1 MFENLQEKLQ
11 RAFKTLRGQATLT
24 EENIDE
30 ALREIRLALLEAD
43 VNFKVVK
50 QLIDQIRVKAVGQDV
65 LTALSPGEQV
75 IKIVRDELVEILG
88 RDTARM
94 KFASQPPTVIL
105 MAGLQGSGKTTTSGK
120 LANWL
125 KNGGHRPLLVSVDV
139 YRPAAREQLK
149 VVAQAVKAN
158 IYEGEVGEAT
168 PGPRDPRAKEARRE
182 AINTGSDVLIV
193 DTAGRLHIDD
203 QLMDEMQLLKRL
215 LNPQEILFVADA
227 MTGQDAVNSAD
238 EFHKKLS
245 LTGVVLTKMDGDAR
259 GGAALSIR
267 QVTGQPIKFIGV
279 GEKYDA
285 LEPFHPDRIV
295 SRILGMG
302 DILSLIER
310 AESQI
315 DKKKAQEMA
324 TKALTGD
331 GFSLEDFRDQLR
343 QVKKMGSMKSL
354 LGMLPS
360 IGPFSGL
367 QKAADNVDEGQINRV
382 EAIINSMT
390 THERNHHEVINGSR
404 RKRIARGS
412 GTTVQEVNNLL
423 RQYAQMKKM
432 FKQMGKT
439 VAPRT
444 GLFHQLQGQPAHGV
458 AGIDFHHRLE
468 PAIALGCA
476 IDEGVDANRPDI
488 AGALQFRFEQRKD
501 VAIEALEAARNVRRF
516 AEQRG
521 YVRRYAAA
529 VVGRRPVGPELSL
542 AVIDQA
548 GVAAELQVA
557 RPHLQLDGEIQRAL
571 QPGFDD
577 HLSAILQGTG
587 QPLLLCRQ
595 HL

>member
-11 RAFKTLRGQATLT
+11 RAFKSLRGQAKLT

-50 QLIDQIRVKAVGQDV
+50 QLIDQIRAKAVGQEV

-88 RDTARM
+88 KDTARM
-94 KFASQPPTVIL
+94 KFASQPPTVVL

-120 LANWL
+120 LANWF

-149 VVAQAVKAN
+149 VVAQAVKSH
-158 IYEGEVGEAT
+158 IYEGEVGEANT
-168 PGPRDPRAKEARRE
+168 ATVERLVKEARRE
-182 AINTGSDVLIV
+182 AVVSGCDVLIV

-203 QLMDEMQLLKRL
+203 QLMDEMQSLKKL
-215 LNPQEILFVADA
+215 LNPSEILFVADA

-245 LTGVVLTKMDGDAR
+245 LTGIVLTKMDGDAR

-354 LGMLPS
+354 MGMLPS

-367 QKAADNVDEGQINRV
+367 QKAADNIDEKQINRV

-390 THERNHHEVINGSR
+390 THERNHHEVINGNR

-432 FKQMGKT
+432 FKQMGKPSF
-439 VAPRT
+439 ARR
-444 GLFHQLQGQPAHGV
+444 L
-458 AGIDFHHRLE
+458 AGM
-468 PAIALGCA
+468 
-476 IDEGVDANRPDI
+476 
-488 AGALQFRFEQRKD
+488 KM
-501 VAIEALEAARNVRRF
+501 
-516 AEQRG
+516 
-521 YVRRYAAA
+521 
-529 VVGRRPVGPELSL
+529 
-542 AVIDQA
+542 
-548 GVAAELQVA
+548 
-557 RPHLQLDGEIQRAL
+557 
-571 QPGFDD
+571 PGM
-577 HLSAILQGTG
+577 
-587 QPLLLCRQ
+587 
-595 HL
+595 

>member
-1 MFENLQEKLQ
+1 MFESLQEKLQ
-11 RAFKTLRGQATLT
+11 RAFKSLRGQAKLS
-24 EENIDE
+24 EENIAE

-50 QLIDQIRVKAVGQDV
+50 ELIDRIQAKAVGQEV

-75 IKIVRDELVEILG
+75 IKIVRDELVETLG
-88 RDTARM
+88 HDTARI

-105 MAGLQGSGKTTTSGK
+105 LAGLQGSGKTTTSGK
-120 LANWL
+120 LAHWL

-149 VVAQAVKAN
+149 IVAQAVKSN
-158 IYEGEVGEAT
+158 IYEGEVGEANT
-168 PGPRDPRAKEARRE
+168 ATVERLVKEARRE
-182 AINTGSDVLIV
+182 AVVSGCDVLIV

-203 QLMDEMQLLKRL
+203 QLMDEMQSLKKL
-215 LNPQEILFVADA
+215 LNPSEILFVADA
-227 MTGQDAVNSAD
+227 MTGQDAVRSAD

-245 LTGVVLTKMDGDAR
+245 LTRVVLTKMDGDAR

-310 AESQI
+310 AEQQI
-315 DKKKAQEMA
+315 DKKKAEEMA

-354 LGMLPS
+354 IGMLPS

-367 QKAADNVDEGQINRV
+367 QKAADNVDEKQINRV
-382 EAIINSMT
+382 EAIISSMT
-390 THERNHHEVINGSR
+390 MHERNHHEVINGSR

-412 GTTVQEVNNLL
+412 GTSVQEVNNLL

-432 FKQMGKT
+432 FKQMGKPSF
-439 VAPRT
+439 ARR
-444 GLFHQLQGQPAHGV
+444 L
-458 AGIDFHHRLE
+458 AGMKL
-468 PAIALGCA
+468 
-476 IDEGVDANRPDI
+476 
-488 AGALQFRFEQRKD
+488 
-501 VAIEALEAARNVRRF
+501 
-516 AEQRG
+516 
-521 YVRRYAAA
+521 
-529 VVGRRPVGPELSL
+529 
-542 AVIDQA
+542 
-548 GVAAELQVA
+548 
-557 RPHLQLDGEIQRAL
+557 
-571 QPGFDD
+571 PGM
-577 HLSAILQGTG
+577 
-587 QPLLLCRQ
+587 
-595 HL
+595 

>member
-11 RAFKTLRGQATLT
+11 RAFKSLRGQARLT

-50 QLIDQIRVKAVGQDV
+50 QLIDQIRAKAVGQEV

-88 RDTARM
+88 KDTARM
-94 KFASQPPTVIL
+94 KFASQPPTVVL

-120 LANWL
+120 LANWFKL
-125 KNGGHRPLLVSVDV
+125 GGHRPLLVSVDV

-149 VVAQAVKAN
+149 VVAAAVKSH
-158 IYEGEVGEAT
+158 IYEGQVGEANT
-168 PGPRDPRAKEARRE
+168 ATVERLVKEARRE
-182 AINTGSDVLIV
+182 AIVSGCDVLIV

-203 QLMDEMQLLKRL
+203 QLMDEMQSLKKL
-215 LNPQEILFVADA
+215 LNPSEILFVADA

-245 LTGVVLTKMDGDAR
+245 LTGIILTKMDGDAR

-324 TKALTGD
+324 TKALSGD

-343 QVKKMGSMKSL
+343 QVKKMGSMKSIM
-354 LGMLPS
+354 GMLPS

-367 QKAADNVDEGQINRV
+367 QKAADNVDEKQINRV

-390 THERNHHEVINGSR
+390 SHERNHHEVINGSR

-432 FKQMGKT
+432 FKQMGKPSF
-439 VAPRT
+439 ARR
-444 GLFHQLQGQPAHGV
+444 L
-458 AGIDFHHRLE
+458 AGM
-468 PAIALGCA
+468 
-476 IDEGVDANRPDI
+476 
-488 AGALQFRFEQRKD
+488 KM
-501 VAIEALEAARNVRRF
+501 
-516 AEQRG
+516 
-521 YVRRYAAA
+521 
-529 VVGRRPVGPELSL
+529 
-542 AVIDQA
+542 
-548 GVAAELQVA
+548 
-557 RPHLQLDGEIQRAL
+557 
-571 QPGFDD
+571 PGM
-577 HLSAILQGTG
+577 
-587 QPLLLCRQ
+587 
-595 HL
+595 